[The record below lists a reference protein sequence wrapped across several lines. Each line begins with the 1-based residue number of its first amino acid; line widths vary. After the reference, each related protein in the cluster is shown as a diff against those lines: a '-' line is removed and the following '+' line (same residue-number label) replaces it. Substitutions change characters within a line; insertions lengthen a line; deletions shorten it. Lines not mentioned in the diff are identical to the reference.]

1 MTERLNE
8 TEDDRAHPVLSYE
21 DDPTVLAEQHHDDYS
36 NHVVPITVRVGKW
49 QLAMT
54 FWALV
59 SAMVWLF
66 YGALTTGLFGTT
78 NAIIAMAL
86 SVITFGAIN
95 FILAKWGVRTGLNS
109 VLLSRQALG
118 VLGAALTALLLA
130 ANGTYFAVFESST
143 VAVAFHSFFDGAID
157 IRIWYGIVALAML
170 PLMLGGVQTFMAKL
184 NGFLLPFYVVGLI
197 VVLVVVTLNYPT
209 DGSWLGH
216 AGAIPMEARPWPGW
230 VMAYVVY
237 MGVWLAMANTP
248 NFARFGKVEDSNFH
262 AQVSFG
268 WVFYTI
274 LFVINGLAGA
284 YLVSAVT
291 PGQEAAEAGVVIAIV
306 QATGVF
312 GLFFIAISQ
321 IRINTLNYYEASMNT
336 NRFIRTLT
344 GIRVPRL
351 PLVVA
356 LTVVVFLV
364 MLTNVFSYIQQALIW
379 QGTFLVGWVGIILTH
394 YFMTGR
400 GRPTEFRAQRLP
412 AVTWGLAVWIIATAV
427 GIGATEIPGVPP
439 KLASIG
445 PILALITA
453 VGLYAL
459 TLLVRKDRKKAP
471 SPLETWAPEV
481 KDPWR
486 TYVKC
491 HTCERSYVAVE
502 VDRDSHAGGEPI
514 CDACAVGYRA
524 RHFD

>member
-1 MTERLNE
+1 MTHHMSDA
-8 TEDDRAHPVLSYE
+8 EDKTRPVLSQT

-36 NHVVPITVRVGKW
+36 NHVVPMSMRVGKW
-49 QLAMT
+49 RLAMT

-78 NAIIAMAL
+78 NAIIAMVL
-86 SVITFGAIN
+86 SVITFGLINAVLSRWAI
-95 FILAKWGVRTGLNS
+95 RTGLNS

-143 VAVAFHSFFDGAID
+143 VAVAFHEFTGQALD
-157 IRIWYGIVALAML
+157 IRIWYAIVALAML

-184 NGFLLPFYVVGLI
+184 NGFLLPLYVIGLI
-197 VVLVVVTLNYPT
+197 VVLTVVTLNYPT
-209 DGSWLGH
+209 DGSWLTQP
-216 AGAIPMEARPWPGW
+216 GAIPLEARPYPGW

-248 NFARFGKVEDSNFH
+248 NFARFGKPKDANFH
-262 AQVSFG
+262 AQLSFG

-274 LFVINGLAGA
+274 LFVVNGIAGA
-284 YLVSAVT
+284 YLVGAVI
-291 PGQEAAEAGVVIAIV
+291 PGQEAQEAGVVIAIV
-306 QATGVF
+306 QATGLF
-312 GLFFIAISQ
+312 GLVFIAISQ

-351 PLVVA
+351 PLVVV
-356 LTVVVFLV
+356 LTLVVFLV
-364 MLTNVFSYIQQALIW
+364 MLTDVFSYIQRALIW

-394 YFMTGR
+394 YFLTGR
-400 GRPTEFRAQRLP
+400 GKVTEFRAQRLP

-427 GIGATEIPGVPP
+427 GIGLSEIPGVPP
-439 KLASIG
+439 KLAAIG
-445 PILALITA
+445 PILALVTA
-453 VGLYAL
+453 VVLYAL
-459 TLLVRKDRKKAP
+459 VLLVRKTKEPVA
-471 SPLETWAPEV
+471 SPLTTWSEV
-481 KDPWR
+481 EDPWH
-486 TYVKC
+486 TYIQC
-491 HTCERSYVAVE
+491 RHCDRSYVAVE
-502 VDRDSHAGGEPI
+502 IDKNTHSAGAPI
-514 CDACAVGYRA
+514 CDACAVGNRA